1 MQNSNRLRKHGE
13 NMIDTHMHA
22 DSRSS
27 EDFEKMFISGI
38 DTAITCSYYP
48 YKIDN
53 NPEILLNHLNRILN
67 FEPRRAGE
75 YGLDLKVALGIHPA
89 NALENNQIIFEA
101 LETWIESKDIIAI
114 GEIGLDE
121 NTDLEKEVF
130 KKQLELA
137 DRTESKV
144 IIHTPRKNKLE
155 VLKDIKE
162 IVLENI
168 NPKLVVIDHI
178 NLNTIE
184 EVIGEEFTIGL
195 TVQPQKMGVEEAIE
209 ILDKYGFD
217 KFLLNSDISNKP
229 SDPLSVPKTVRTLKR
244 LGYNKKEIDKVS
256 FENAK
261 KFFNI

>member
-1 MQNSNRLRKHGE
+1 
-13 NMIDTHMHA
+13 MHA

-48 YKIDN
+48 YKLN
-53 NPEILLNHLNRILN
+53 GNPEILLNHLNRILN
-67 FEPRRAGE
+67 FEPKRAIE
-75 YGLDLKVALGIHPA
+75 YGLELKVALGIHPA
-89 NALENNQIIFEA
+89 NSLENNEIIFDEM
-101 LETWIESKDIIAI
+101 EKWIENRDIVAI
-114 GEIGLDE
+114 GEIGLDD
-121 NTDLEKEVF
+121 NTELEREVF

-137 DRTESKV
+137 EDTKSKV

-155 VLKDIKE
+155 VLKDIKS
-162 IVLENI
+162 IVLETV

-184 EVIGEEFTIGL
+184 EVIDEEFTVGL
-195 TVQPQKMGVEEAIE
+195 TVQPQKMEVEEAIE

-229 SDPLSVPKTVRTLKR
+229 SNPLSVPKTVRTLKR
-244 LGYNKKEIDKVS
+244 LGYDIKDIDKVA
-256 FENAK
+256 FKNAES
-261 KFFNI
+261 FFNL

>member
-1 MQNSNRLRKHGE
+1 
-13 NMIDTHMHA
+13 MIDTHMHA

-27 EDFEKMFISGI
+27 EDFEKMFIGGI
-38 DTAITCSYYP
+38 DTAISCSYYP
-48 YKIDN
+48 YKIND

-67 FEPRRAGE
+67 FEPKRANE

-89 NALENNQIIFEA
+89 NSLKSNEAIFKQLEK
-101 LETWIESKDIIAI
+101 WIENRDIIAI

-121 NTDLEKEVF
+121 NTELEREVF
-130 KKQLELA
+130 KKQLILA
-137 DRTESKV
+137 DETESNV

-184 EVIGEEFTIGL
+184 EVIDEDFTVGL
-195 TVQPQKMGVEEAIE
+195 TVQPQKMEVDEAIE

-244 LGYNKKEIDKVS
+244 LGYYKKEINKVA
-256 FENAK
+256 FENAE
-261 KFFNI
+261 KFFGI

>member
-1 MQNSNRLRKHGE
+1 
-13 NMIDTHMHA
+13 MHA

-38 DTAITCSYYP
+38 DTAISCSYYP
-48 YKIDN
+48 YKLND

-67 FEPRRAGE
+67 FEPKRAIE
-75 YGLDLKVALGIHPA
+75 YGLELKVALGIHPA
-89 NALENNQIIFEA
+89 NSLKNNEIIFEE
-101 LETWIESKDIIAI
+101 LEKWIENKDIVAI

-130 KKQLELA
+130 KKQLKLA
-137 DRTESKV
+137 EDTKSKV

-155 VLKDIKE
+155 VLKDIKS
-162 IVLENI
+162 IVLETV

-184 EVIGEEFTIGL
+184 EIIDEEFTIGL
-195 TVQPQKMGVEEAIE
+195 TVQPQKMEVEEAIE
-209 ILDKYGFD
+209 ILDNYGFD

-229 SDPLSVPKTVRTLKR
+229 SNPLSVPKTVRTLKR
-244 LGYNKKEIDKVS
+244 LGYDKKDIEKVA
-256 FENAK
+256 FKNAES
-261 KFFNI
+261 FFNL

>member
-1 MQNSNRLRKHGE
+1 
-13 NMIDTHMHA
+13 MHA

-38 DTAITCSYYP
+38 DTAITCSFYP
-48 YKIDN
+48 YKLN
-53 NPEILLNHLNRILN
+53 NNAEVLLNHLNRILN
-67 FEPRRAGE
+67 FEPRRAME

-89 NALENNQIIFEA
+89 NAIENNEIIFEN
-101 LETWIESKDIIAI
+101 LKKWIDNKDIIAI

-121 NTDLEKEVF
+121 NTALEKEVF

-137 DRTESKV
+137 EETKSKV

-155 VLKDIKE
+155 VLKDIKS

-184 EVIGEEFTIGL
+184 EIIDEDFTIGL
-195 TVQPQKMGVEEAIE
+195 TVQPQKMEVEEAVE

-229 SDPLSVPKTVRTLKR
+229 SNPLSVPKTVRTLKK
-244 LGYNKKEIDKVS
+244 LGYKQEEIDKVA
-256 FENAK
+256 FKNAQS
-261 KFFNI
+261 FFNI

>member
-1 MQNSNRLRKHGE
+1 
-13 NMIDTHMHA
+13 MHA

-27 EDFEKMFISGI
+27 EDFEKMFVSGI
-38 DTAITCSYYP
+38 DTAISCSYYP

-75 YGLDLKVALGIHPA
+75 YGLDLRVALGIHPA
-89 NALENNQIIFEA
+89 NALENNEIIFEA
-101 LETWIESKDIIAI
+101 LESWIENKNIIAI

-137 DRTESKV
+137 ENTKSKV

-162 IVLENI
+162 IVLESI
-168 NPKLVVIDHI
+168 NPNLVVIDHI

-184 EVIGEEFTIGL
+184 EIIDEEFTIGL
-195 TVQPQKMGVEEAIE
+195 TVQPQKMEVEEAIE
-209 ILDKYGFD
+209 ILDKYGFNR
-217 KFLLNSDISNKP
+217 FLLNSDISNKP

-244 LGYNKKEIDKVS
+244 LGYDKKEINKVA

>member
-1 MQNSNRLRKHGE
+1 
-13 NMIDTHMHA
+13 MHA
-22 DSRSS
+22 
-27 EDFEKMFISGI
+27 
-38 DTAITCSYYP
+38 
-48 YKIDN
+48 
-53 NPEILLNHLNRILN
+53 NRILN

-75 YGLDLKVALGIHPA
+75 YGLDLRVALGIHPA
-89 NALENNQIIFEA
+89 NALKNNEIIFEA
-101 LETWIESKDIIAI
+101 LERWIENRDIIAI

-137 DRTESKV
+137 EDSKSKV

-155 VLKDIKE
+155 VLKDIKD

-178 NLNTIE
+178 NLNTVE
-184 EVIGEEFTIGL
+184 EVIDEDFTIGL
-195 TVQPQKMGVEEAIE
+195 TVQPQKMEVEEAIE

-229 SDPLSVPKTVRTLKR
+229 SNPLSVPKTVRTLKR
-244 LGYNKKEIDKVS
+244 LGYDKKEINKVA

-261 KFFNI
+261 SFFNI

>member
-1 MQNSNRLRKHGE
+1 
-13 NMIDTHMHA
+13 MIDTHMHA

-27 EDFEKMFISGI
+27 EDFEKMFVSGI
-38 DTAITCSYYP
+38 DTAISCSYYP

-75 YGLDLKVALGIHPA
+75 YGLDLRVALGIHPA
-89 NALENNQIIFEA
+89 NALENNEIIFEA
-101 LETWIESKDIIAI
+101 LESWIENKNIIAI

-137 DRTESKV
+137 ENTKSKV
-144 IIHTPRKNKLE
+144 IIHTQKKNKLE

-162 IVLENI
+162 IVLESI
-168 NPKLVVIDHI
+168 NPNLVVIDHI

-184 EVIGEEFTIGL
+184 EIIDEEFTIGL
-195 TVQPQKMGVEEAIE
+195 TVQPQKMEVEEAIE

-217 KFLLNSDISNKP
+217 RFLLNSDISNKP

-244 LGYNKKEIDKVS
+244 LGYDKKEINKVA

-261 KFFNI
+261 SFFNI

>member
-1 MQNSNRLRKHGE
+1 
-13 NMIDTHMHA
+13 MHA

-27 EDFEKMFISGI
+27 EDFEKMFISGV

-48 YKIDN
+48 YKIDD
-53 NPEILLNHLNRILN
+53 NPEILLNHLKRILN
-67 FEPRRAGE
+67 FEPKRANE

-89 NALENNQIIFEA
+89 NSLKNNEIIFKE
-101 LETWIESKDIIAI
+101 LEKWIENKDIIAI

-121 NTDLEKEVF
+121 NSELEKEVF
-130 KKQLELA
+130 RKQLKLA
-137 DRTESKV
+137 DETKSKV

-155 VLKDIKE
+155 VLKDIKA

-184 EVIGEEFTIGL
+184 EVIDEEFTVGL
-195 TVQPQKMGVEEAIE
+195 TVQPQKMEVEEAIA

-229 SDPLSVPKTVRTLKR
+229 SDPLSVPRTVRTLKR
-244 LGYNKKEIDKVS
+244 LGYDKKEINKVA

-261 KFFNI
+261 KFFNLE

>member
-1 MQNSNRLRKHGE
+1 
-13 NMIDTHMHA
+13 MHA

-27 EDFEKMFISGI
+27 EDFEKMFIGGI

-48 YKIDN
+48 YKINN

-67 FEPRRAGE
+67 FEPKRANE

-89 NALENNQIIFEA
+89 NSLKNNEAILKQLEK
-101 LETWIESKDIIAI
+101 WIENRDIIAV

-121 NTDLEKEVF
+121 NTELEREVF
-130 KKQLELA
+130 KKQLILA
-137 DRTESKV
+137 DETESNV

-184 EVIGEEFTIGL
+184 EVIDEDFTVGL
-195 TVQPQKMGVEEAIE
+195 TVQPQKMEVDEAIE

-244 LGYNKKEIDKVS
+244 LGYEKKEINKVA
-256 FENAK
+256 FENAE
-261 KFFNI
+261 KFFGI

>member
-1 MQNSNRLRKHGE
+1 
-13 NMIDTHMHA
+13 MIDTHMHA

-53 NPEILLNHLNRILN
+53 IN

-75 YGLDLKVALGIHPA
+75 YGLDLRVALGIHPA
-89 NALENNQIIFEA
+89 NALKNNEIIFEA
-101 LETWIESKDIIAI
+101 LERWIENRDIIAI

-137 DRTESKV
+137 EDSKSKV

-155 VLKDIKE
+155 VLKDIKD

-178 NLNTIE
+178 NLNTVE
-184 EVIGEEFTIGL
+184 EVIDEDFTIGL
-195 TVQPQKMGVEEAIE
+195 TVQPQKMEVI
-209 ILDKYGFD
+209 
-217 KFLLNSDISNKP
+217 
-229 SDPLSVPKTVRTLKR
+229 
-244 LGYNKKEIDKVS
+244 
-256 FENAK
+256 
-261 KFFNI
+261 

>member
-1 MQNSNRLRKHGE
+1 
-13 NMIDTHMHA
+13 MIDTHMHA

-27 EDFEKMFISGI
+27 EDFDKMFISGI

-48 YKIDN
+48 YKLNN
-53 NPEILLNHLNRILN
+53 NPEILLNHFDRILN
-67 FEPRRAGE
+67 FEPKRAKT
-75 YGLDLKVALGIHPA
+75 YGLELKVALGIHPA
-89 NALENNQIIFEA
+89 NTITNNEKIFER
-101 LETWIESKDIIAI
+101 LEKLIENKDIIAI
-114 GEIGLDE
+114 GEIGLDS
-121 NTDLEKEVF
+121 NTLKEQELF

-137 DRTESKV
+137 EKTKTKV

-155 VLKDIKE
+155 VLKDIKK

-168 NPKLVVIDHI
+168 DSKLVVIDHI
-178 NLNTIE
+178 NLSTINE
-184 EVIGEEFTIGL
+184 LIDEDITIGL
-195 TVQPQKMGVEEAIE
+195 TVQPQKMEVEEAIR
-209 ILDKYGFD
+209 ILDDYGFD

-244 LGYNKKEIDKVS
+244 LGYDEKEINKVA